1 MKINFNNIL
10 SIAILILAVIIVF
23 QRKSSTP
30 DVIDT
35 PIVIRDTVWQK
46 KDSVIYT
53 SPKVV
58 QTIPVKVVSEKY
70 LPDPNYDKLVLQY
83 QELVKLH
90 LAKNIQKDSV
100 QIDSIGFVKVIDTV
114 QNNIVQ
120 NRKWEYNL
128 KYPIIKETIIQS
140 PKKVNQ
146 LYIGGGLQGNQYN
159 IINSV
164 NGGLLYKNKKDQ
176 IYGLSVGINTNGQVV
191 YGVSSYWKI
200 KYNIKKN
207 LKRKLPGLLPLLLLL
222 LLL

>member
-10 SIAILILAVIIVF
+10 SIAILILAVIIVL
-23 QRKSSTP
+23 QRSNSSP
-30 DVIDT
+30 DIIEK
-35 PIVIRDTVWQK
+35 PIVIRDTIWQK

-58 QTIPVKVVSEKY
+58 QTIPVKIISEKY

-100 QIDSIGFVKVIDTV
+100 QIDSIGFVKVTDTV
-114 QNNIVQ
+114 QNNVVQ
-120 NRKWEYNL
+120 NRKWEYNI
-128 KYPIIKETIIQS
+128 KYPIIKETIIEP
-140 PKKVNQ
+140 PKKINQ

-159 IINSV
+159 IINSI
-164 NGGLLYKNKKDQ
+164 NGGILYKNKKDQ

-200 KYNIKKN
+200 KFK
-207 LKRKLPGLLPLLLLL
+207 
-222 LLL
+222 

>member
-10 SIAILILAVIIVF
+10 SIAILILAVIIIL
-23 QRKSSTP
+23 QTSNSSP
-30 DVIDT
+30 DIIEK

-58 QTIPVKVVSEKY
+58 QTIPVKIVSEKY

-90 LAKNIQKDSV
+90 LSKNVQKDSV
-100 QIDSIGFVKVIDTV
+100 KIDSIGFVKVTDTV

-120 NRKWEYNL
+120 NRKWEYNI
-128 KYPIIKETIIQS
+128 KYPIIKETIIEP
-140 PKKVNQ
+140 PKKINQ

-159 IINSV
+159 IINSI
-164 NGGLLYKNKKDQ
+164 NGGILYKNKKDQ
-176 IYGLSVGINTNGQVV
+176 LYGLSIGVNTNGQVV
-191 YGVSSYWKI
+191 YGLSSYWKI
-200 KYNIKKN
+200 KFK
-207 LKRKLPGLLPLLLLL
+207 
-222 LLL
+222 

>member
-10 SIAILILAVIIVF
+10 SIAILILAVIIVL
-23 QRKSSTP
+23 QRSNSSP
-30 DVIDT
+30 DIIEK

-100 QIDSIGFVKVIDTV
+100 QIDSIGFVKVTDTV

-120 NRKWEYNL
+120 NRKWEYNI
-128 KYPIIKETIIQS
+128 KYPIIKETIIEP
-140 PKKVNQ
+140 PKKINQ
-146 LYIGGGLQGNQYN
+146 LYIGGGLQGNHYN
-159 IINSV
+159 IINSI

-176 IYGLSVGINTNGQVV
+176 LYGLSIGVNTNGQVI
-191 YGVSSYWKI
+191 YGLSSYWKI
-200 KYNIKKN
+200 KFK
-207 LKRKLPGLLPLLLLL
+207 
-222 LLL
+222 

>member
-10 SIAILILAVIIVF
+10 SIAILILAVIIVL
-23 QRKSSTP
+23 QRSNSSP
-30 DVIDT
+30 DIIEK
-35 PIVIRDTVWQK
+35 PIVVRDTVWQK

-58 QTIPVKVVSEKY
+58 QTIPVKIISEKY

-100 QIDSIGFVKVIDTV
+100 KIDSIGFVKVTDTV

-120 NRKWEYNL
+120 NRKWEYNI
-128 KYPIIKETIIQS
+128 KYPIIKETVIQP

-159 IINSV
+159 IINSI
-164 NGGLLYKNKKDQ
+164 NGGILYKNKKDQ
-176 IYGLSVGINTNGQVV
+176 LYGLSIGVNTNGQVV
-191 YGVSSYWKI
+191 YGLSSYWKI
-200 KYNIKKN
+200 KFK
-207 LKRKLPGLLPLLLLL
+207 
-222 LLL
+222 

>member
-10 SIAILILAVIIVF
+10 SIAILILAVIIVL
-23 QRKSSTP
+23 QRSNSSP
-30 DVIDT
+30 DIIEK
-35 PIVIRDTVWQK
+35 PIVIRDTIWQK

-53 SPKVV
+53 SPKVI
-58 QTIPVKVVSEKY
+58 QTIPVKIISEKY
-70 LPDPNYDKLVLQY
+70 LPDPNYDKLLLQY

-100 QIDSIGFVKVIDTV
+100 KIDSIGFVKVIDTV

-120 NRKWEYNL
+120 NRKWEYNI
-128 KYPIIKETIIQS
+128 KYPIIKETIIEPS
-140 PKKVNQ
+140 KKVNQ

-159 IINSV
+159 IINSI
-164 NGGLLYKNKKDQ
+164 NGGILYKNKKDQ

-200 KYNIKKN
+200 KFK
-207 LKRKLPGLLPLLLLL
+207 
-222 LLL
+222 

>member
-10 SIAILILAVIIVF
+10 SIAILILAVIIVL
-23 QRKSSTP
+23 QRSNSSP
-30 DVIDT
+30 DIIEK

-58 QTIPVKVVSEKY
+58 QTIPLKIISEKY

-100 QIDSIGFVKVIDTV
+100 QIDSIGFVKVTDTV

-120 NRKWEYNL
+120 NRKWEYNI
-128 KYPIIKETIIQS
+128 KYPIIKETIIEP
-140 PKKVNQ
+140 PKKINQ

-159 IINSV
+159 IINSI
-164 NGGLLYKNKKDQ
+164 NGGILYKNKKDQ
-176 IYGLSVGINTNGQVV
+176 LYGLSIGVNTNGQVV
-191 YGVSSYWKI
+191 YGLSSYWKI
-200 KYNIKKN
+200 KFK
-207 LKRKLPGLLPLLLLL
+207 
-222 LLL
+222 

>member
-23 QRKSSTP
+23 QRINSSP
-30 DVIDT
+30 DIIEK

-100 QIDSIGFVKVIDTV
+100 KIDSIGFVKVTDTV

-120 NRKWEYNL
+120 NRKWEYNI
-128 KYPIIKETIIQS
+128 KYPIVKETIIQS

-159 IINSV
+159 IINSI

-176 IYGLSVGINTNGQVV
+176 IYGLSIGVNTNGQLV

-200 KYNIKKN
+200 KFK
-207 LKRKLPGLLPLLLLL
+207 
-222 LLL
+222 

>member
-10 SIAILILAVIIVF
+10 SIAILILAVIIVL
-23 QRKSSTP
+23 QRSNSSP
-30 DVIDT
+30 DIIEK

-46 KDSVIYT
+46 KDSLIYT

-58 QTIPVKVVSEKY
+58 QTIPVKIISEKY

-100 QIDSIGFVKVIDTV
+100 QIDSIGFVKVTDTV

-120 NRKWEYNL
+120 NRKWEYNI
-128 KYPIIKETIIQS
+128 KYPIIKETIIEP
-140 PKKVNQ
+140 PKKINQ

-159 IINSV
+159 IINSI
-164 NGGLLYKNKKDQ
+164 NGGILYKNKKDQ
-176 IYGLSVGINTNGQVV
+176 LYGLSIGVNTNGQVV
-191 YGVSSYWKI
+191 YGLSSYWKI
-200 KYNIKKN
+200 KFK
-207 LKRKLPGLLPLLLLL
+207 
-222 LLL
+222 

>member
-10 SIAILILAVIIVF
+10 SIAILILAVIIVL
-23 QRKSSTP
+23 QRSNSSPDIIEKS
-30 DVIDT
+30 
-35 PIVIRDTVWQK
+35 IVIRDTIWQK

-58 QTIPVKVVSEKY
+58 QTIPVKIISEKY

-100 QIDSIGFVKVIDTV
+100 QIDSIGFVKVTDTV

-120 NRKWEYNL
+120 NRKWEYNI
-128 KYPIIKETIIQS
+128 KYPIIKETIIEP
-140 PKKVNQ
+140 PKKINQ

-159 IINSV
+159 IINSI

-176 IYGLSVGINTNGQVV
+176 LYGLSIGVNTNGQVV
-191 YGVSSYWKI
+191 YGLSSYWKI
-200 KYNIKKN
+200 KFK
-207 LKRKLPGLLPLLLLL
+207 
-222 LLL
+222 

>member
-10 SIAILILAVIIVF
+10 SIAILILAVIIIL
-23 QRKSSTP
+23 QRINSSPDIIEKS
-30 DVIDT
+30 I
-35 PIVIRDTVWQK
+35 IVRDTVWQK

-58 QTIPVKVVSEKY
+58 QTIPVKIVSEKY

-100 QIDSIGFVKVIDTV
+100 QIDSIGFVKVTDTV

-120 NRKWEYNL
+120 NRKWEYNI
-128 KYPIIKETIIQS
+128 KYPIIKETIIEP
-140 PKKVNQ
+140 PKKINQ

-159 IINSV
+159 IINSI
-164 NGGLLYKNKKDQ
+164 NGGILYKNKKDQ
-176 IYGLSVGINTNGQVV
+176 LYGLSIGVNTNGQVV
-191 YGVSSYWKI
+191 YGLSSYWKI
-200 KYNIKKN
+200 KFK
-207 LKRKLPGLLPLLLLL
+207 
-222 LLL
+222 

>member
-10 SIAILILAVIIVF
+10 SIAILILAVIIVL
-23 QRKSSTP
+23 QRSNSSPDIIEKS
-30 DVIDT
+30 
-35 PIVIRDTVWQK
+35 IVIRDTVWQK

-58 QTIPVKVVSEKY
+58 QTIPLKIISEKY

-100 QIDSIGFVKVIDTV
+100 QIDSIGFVKVTDTV

-120 NRKWEYNL
+120 NRKWEYNI
-128 KYPIIKETIIQS
+128 KYPIIKETIIEP
-140 PKKVNQ
+140 PKKINQ

-159 IINSV
+159 IINSI
-164 NGGLLYKNKKDQ
+164 NGGILYKNKKDQ
-176 IYGLSVGINTNGQVV
+176 LYGLSIGVNTNGQVV
-191 YGVSSYWKI
+191 YGLSSYWKI
-200 KYNIKKN
+200 KFK
-207 LKRKLPGLLPLLLLL
+207 
-222 LLL
+222 

>member
-10 SIAILILAVIIVF
+10 SIAILILAVIIVL
-23 QRKSSTP
+23 QRSNSSP
-30 DVIDT
+30 DIIEK
-35 PIVIRDTVWQK
+35 PIIVRDTVWQK

-58 QTIPVKVVSEKY
+58 QTIPIKVVSEKY

-100 QIDSIGFVKVIDTV
+100 QIDSIGFVKVTDTV

-120 NRKWEYNL
+120 NRKWEYNI
-128 KYPIIKETIIQS
+128 KYPAVKETIIHP
-140 PKKVNQ
+140 PKKINQ

-164 NGGLLYKNKKDQ
+164 NGGILYKNKKDQ

-200 KYNIKKN
+200 KFK
-207 LKRKLPGLLPLLLLL
+207 
-222 LLL
+222 

>member
-10 SIAILILAVIIVF
+10 SIAILILAVIIVL
-23 QRKSSTP
+23 QRSNSSP
-30 DVIDT
+30 DIIEK
-35 PIVIRDTVWQK
+35 PIVVRDTIWQK

-58 QTIPVKVVSEKY
+58 QTIPLKIISEKY

-90 LAKNIQKDSV
+90 LSKNVQKDSV
-100 QIDSIGFVKVIDTV
+100 KIDSIGFVRVTDTV

-120 NRKWEYNL
+120 NRKWEYNI
-128 KYPIIKETIIQS
+128 KYPIIKETVIQP

-159 IINSV
+159 IINSI
-164 NGGLLYKNKKDQ
+164 NGGILYKNKKDQ
-176 IYGLSVGINTNGQVV
+176 IYGLSIGINTNGQVV

-200 KYNIKKN
+200 KFK
-207 LKRKLPGLLPLLLLL
+207 
-222 LLL
+222 

>member
-10 SIAILILAVIIVF
+10 SIAILILAVIIVL
-23 QRKSSTP
+23 QRSDSSP
-30 DVIDT
+30 DIIEK
-35 PIVIRDTVWQK
+35 PIVIRDTIWQK

-58 QTIPVKVVSEKY
+58 QTIPIKIISEKY

-90 LAKNIQKDSV
+90 LSKNVQKDSV
-100 QIDSIGFVKVIDTV
+100 KIDSIGFVKVIDTV

-120 NRKWEYNL
+120 NRKWEYNI
-128 KYPIIKETIIQS
+128 KYPIIKETVIQPS
-140 PKKVNQ
+140 KKVNQ

-159 IINSV
+159 IINSI
-164 NGGLLYKNKKDQ
+164 NGGILYKNKKDQ

-200 KYNIKKN
+200 KFK
-207 LKRKLPGLLPLLLLL
+207 
-222 LLL
+222 

>member
-10 SIAILILAVIIVF
+10 SIAILILAVIIIL
-23 QRKSSTP
+23 QRINSSPDIIEKS
-30 DVIDT
+30 
-35 PIVIRDTVWQK
+35 IVIRDTIWQK

-58 QTIPVKVVSEKY
+58 QTIPVKIVSEKY

-100 QIDSIGFVKVIDTV
+100 QIDSIGFVKVTDTV

-120 NRKWEYNL
+120 NRKWEYNI
-128 KYPIIKETIIQS
+128 KYPIIKETIIEP
-140 PKKVNQ
+140 PKKINQ

-159 IINSV
+159 IINSI
-164 NGGLLYKNKKDQ
+164 NGGILYKNKKDQ
-176 IYGLSVGINTNGQVV
+176 IYGLSVGINTNGQIV

-200 KYNIKKN
+200 KFK
-207 LKRKLPGLLPLLLLL
+207 
-222 LLL
+222 

>member
-10 SIAILILAVIIVF
+10 SIAILILAVIIVL
-23 QRKSSTP
+23 QRSNSSP
-30 DVIDT
+30 DIIEK
-35 PIVIRDTVWQK
+35 PIIVRDTVWQK

-58 QTIPVKVVSEKY
+58 QTIPIKIISEKY

-100 QIDSIGFVKVIDTV
+100 KIDSIGFVKVTDTV

-120 NRKWEYNL
+120 NRKWEYNI
-128 KYPIIKETIIQS
+128 KYPIVKETIIQP

-159 IINSV
+159 IINSI
-164 NGGLLYKNKKDQ
+164 NGGILYKNKKDQ
-176 IYGLSVGINTNGQVV
+176 IYGLSVGINTNGQVI

-200 KYNIKKN
+200 KFK
-207 LKRKLPGLLPLLLLL
+207 
-222 LLL
+222 

>member
-10 SIAILILAVIIVF
+10 SIAILILAVIIVL
-23 QRKSSTP
+23 QRSGSSPDIIEKS
-30 DVIDT
+30 
-35 PIVIRDTVWQK
+35 IVIRDTVWQK

-53 SPKVV
+53 SPKVI
-58 QTIPVKVVSEKY
+58 QTIPVKIISEKY

-100 QIDSIGFVKVIDTV
+100 KIDSIGFVKVIDTV

-120 NRKWEYNL
+120 NRKWEYNI
-128 KYPIIKETIIQS
+128 KYPIIKETVIQP

-159 IINSV
+159 IINSI

-176 IYGLSVGINTNGQVV
+176 IYGLTVGIDINGQVV
-191 YGVSSYWKI
+191 YGLSSYWKI
-200 KYNIKKN
+200 KFK
-207 LKRKLPGLLPLLLLL
+207 
-222 LLL
+222 

>member
-10 SIAILILAVIIVF
+10 SIAILILAVIIVL
-23 QRKSSTP
+23 QRSNSSP
-30 DVIDT
+30 DIIEKPT
-35 PIVIRDTVWQK
+35 IVRDTVWQK

-58 QTIPVKVVSEKY
+58 QTIPVKIVSEKY

-100 QIDSIGFVKVIDTV
+100 QIDSIGFVKVTDTV

-120 NRKWEYNL
+120 NRKWEYNI
-128 KYPIIKETIIQS
+128 KYPIIKETIIEP
-140 PKKVNQ
+140 PKKINQ

-159 IINSV
+159 IINSI
-164 NGGLLYKNKKDQ
+164 NGGILYKNKKDQ
-176 IYGLSVGINTNGQVV
+176 LYGLSIGVNTNGQVI
-191 YGVSSYWKI
+191 YGLSSYWKI
-200 KYNIKKN
+200 KFK
-207 LKRKLPGLLPLLLLL
+207 
-222 LLL
+222 

>member
-10 SIAILILAVIIVF
+10 SIAILILAVIIVL
-23 QRKSSTP
+23 QRSNSSP
-30 DVIDT
+30 DIIEK
-35 PIVIRDTVWQK
+35 PIVIRDTIWQK

-58 QTIPVKVVSEKY
+58 QTIPVKIISEKY

-100 QIDSIGFVKVIDTV
+100 QIDSIGFVKVTDTV

-120 NRKWEYNL
+120 NRKWEYNI
-128 KYPIIKETIIQS
+128 KYPIIKETVIQH

-200 KYNIKKN
+200 KFK
-207 LKRKLPGLLPLLLLL
+207 
-222 LLL
+222 

>member
-10 SIAILILAVIIVF
+10 SIAILILAVIIVL
-23 QRKSSTP
+23 QRSNSSPDIIEKS
-30 DVIDT
+30 
-35 PIVIRDTVWQK
+35 IVIRDTIWQK

-58 QTIPVKVVSEKY
+58 QTIPLKIISEKY

-100 QIDSIGFVKVIDTV
+100 QIDSIGFVKVTDTV

-128 KYPIIKETIIQS
+128 KYPIIKETIIEPS
-140 PKKVNQ
+140 KKVNQ

-159 IINSV
+159 IINSI
-164 NGGLLYKNKKDQ
+164 NGGILYKNKKDQ
-176 IYGLSVGINTNGQVV
+176 LYGLSIGVNTNGQVV
-191 YGVSSYWKI
+191 YGLSSYWKI
-200 KYNIKKN
+200 KFK
-207 LKRKLPGLLPLLLLL
+207 
-222 LLL
+222 

>member
-10 SIAILILAVIIVF
+10 SIAILILAVIIVL
-23 QRKSSTP
+23 QRSNSSP
-30 DVIDT
+30 DIIEK
-35 PIVIRDTVWQK
+35 PIVIRDTVWKK

-58 QTIPVKVVSEKY
+58 QTIPLKIVSEKY

-100 QIDSIGFVKVIDTV
+100 KIDSIGFVKVTDTV
-114 QNNIVQ
+114 QNNVVQ

-128 KYPIIKETIIQS
+128 KYPIIKETIIQP

-159 IINSV
+159 IINSI
-164 NGGLLYKNKKDQ
+164 NGGILYKNKKDQ
-176 IYGLSVGINTNGQVV
+176 LYGLSVGINTNGQVV
-191 YGVSSYWKI
+191 YGISSYWKI
-200 KYNIKKN
+200 KFK
-207 LKRKLPGLLPLLLLL
+207 
-222 LLL
+222 

>member
-10 SIAILILAVIIVF
+10 SIAILILAVIIVL
-23 QRKSSTP
+23 QRSNSSP
-30 DVIDT
+30 DIIEK
-35 PIVIRDTVWQK
+35 PIVIRDTIWQK

-58 QTIPVKVVSEKY
+58 QTIPIKIISEKY

-100 QIDSIGFVKVIDTV
+100 KIDSIGFVKVIDTV

-120 NRKWEYNL
+120 NRKWEYNI
-128 KYPIIKETIIQS
+128 KYPIIKETIIEPS
-140 PKKVNQ
+140 KKVNQ

-159 IINSV
+159 IINSI
-164 NGGLLYKNKKDQ
+164 NGGILYKNKKDQ
-176 IYGLSVGINTNGQVV
+176 MYGLSVGINTNGQVV

-200 KYNIKKN
+200 KFK
-207 LKRKLPGLLPLLLLL
+207 
-222 LLL
+222 

>member
-10 SIAILILAVIIVF
+10 SIAILILAVIIVL
-23 QRKSSTP
+23 QRSNSSP
-30 DVIDT
+30 DIIEK

-58 QTIPVKVVSEKY
+58 QTIPLKIISEKY

-90 LAKNIQKDSV
+90 LSKNVQKDSV
-100 QIDSIGFVKVIDTV
+100 KIDSIGFIKVTDTV
-114 QNNIVQ
+114 QNNVVQ
-120 NRKWEYNL
+120 NRKWEYNI
-128 KYPIIKETIIQS
+128 KYPIIKETIIEP

-159 IINSV
+159 IINSI
-164 NGGLLYKNKKDQ
+164 NGGILYKNKKDQ
-176 IYGLSVGINTNGQVV
+176 LYGLSVGINTNGQAV

-200 KYNIKKN
+200 KFK
-207 LKRKLPGLLPLLLLL
+207 
-222 LLL
+222 

>member
-10 SIAILILAVIIVF
+10 SIAILILAVIIVL
-23 QRKSSTP
+23 QRSDSSP
-30 DVIDT
+30 DIIEK
-35 PIVIRDTVWQK
+35 PIVIRDTIWQK

-58 QTIPVKVVSEKY
+58 QTIPVKIISEKY

-90 LAKNIQKDSV
+90 LFKNVQKDSV
-100 QIDSIGFVKVIDTV
+100 KIDSIGFVRVTDTV

-120 NRKWEYNL
+120 NRKWEYNI
-128 KYPIIKETIIQS
+128 KYPIIKETVTQPS
-140 PKKVNQ
+140 KKVNQ

-164 NGGLLYKNKKDQ
+164 NGGILYKNKKDQ
-176 IYGLSVGINTNGQVV
+176 IYGLSIGVNTNGQVV
-191 YGVSSYWKI
+191 YGISSYWKI
-200 KYNIKKN
+200 KFK
-207 LKRKLPGLLPLLLLL
+207 
-222 LLL
+222 

>member
-1 MKINFNNIL
+1 MKVNFNNIL
-10 SIAILILAVIIVF
+10 SVAILILAVIIVL
-23 QRKSSTP
+23 QRSNSSP
-30 DVIDT
+30 DIIEK
-35 PIVIRDTVWQK
+35 PIVVRDTIWQK

-58 QTIPVKVVSEKY
+58 QTIPIKIISEKY

-100 QIDSIGFVKVIDTV
+100 KIDSIGFVKITDTV

-120 NRKWEYNL
+120 NRKWEYNI
-128 KYPIIKETIIQS
+128 KYPIIKETVIQP

-159 IINSV
+159 IINSI
-164 NGGLLYKNKKDQ
+164 NGGILYKNKKDQ
-176 IYGLSVGINTNGQVV
+176 IYELSVGLNTNGQVV

-200 KYNIKKN
+200 KFK
-207 LKRKLPGLLPLLLLL
+207 
-222 LLL
+222 

>member
-10 SIAILILAVIIVF
+10 SIAILILAVIIVL
-23 QRKSSTP
+23 QRSNSSP
-30 DVIDT
+30 DIIEK
-35 PIVIRDTVWQK
+35 PIVVRDTIWQK

-53 SPKVV
+53 SPKVI
-58 QTIPVKVVSEKY
+58 QTIPIKIISEKY

-100 QIDSIGFVKVIDTV
+100 QIDSIGFVKVTDTV

-120 NRKWEYNL
+120 NRKWEYNI
-128 KYPIIKETIIQS
+128 KYPIIKETIIEP
-140 PKKVNQ
+140 PKKINQ

-159 IINSV
+159 IINSI
-164 NGGLLYKNKKDQ
+164 NGGILYKNKKDQ
-176 IYGLSVGINTNGQVV
+176 IYGLSIGINTNGQAV

-200 KYNIKKN
+200 KFK
-207 LKRKLPGLLPLLLLL
+207 
-222 LLL
+222 

>member
-10 SIAILILAVIIVF
+10 SIAILILAVIIVLE
-23 QRKSSTP
+23 RSNSSP
-30 DVIDT
+30 DIIEK
-35 PIVIRDTVWQK
+35 PIVVRDTVWQK

-58 QTIPVKVVSEKY
+58 QTIPVKIISEKY

-90 LAKNIQKDSV
+90 LSKNIHKDSI

-114 QNNIVQ
+114 QNNIVK

-128 KYPIIKETIIQS
+128 KYPIIKETIIEPS
-140 PKKVNQ
+140 KKVNQ

-159 IINSV
+159 IINSI

-176 IYGLSVGINTNGQVV
+176 LYGLSIGVNTNGQVV
-191 YGVSSYWKI
+191 YGLSSYWKI
-200 KYNIKKN
+200 KFK
-207 LKRKLPGLLPLLLLL
+207 
-222 LLL
+222 

>member
-10 SIAILILAVIIVF
+10 SIAILILAVIIVL
-23 QRKSSTP
+23 QRSNSSP
-30 DVIDT
+30 DIVEK
-35 PIVIRDTVWQK
+35 PIIVRDTVWQK

-53 SPKVV
+53 SPKVI
-58 QTIPVKVVSEKY
+58 QTIPLKIISEKY

-100 QIDSIGFVKVIDTV
+100 QIDSIGFVKVTDTV

-120 NRKWEYNL
+120 NRKWEYNI
-128 KYPIIKETIIQS
+128 KYPIIKETIIEP

-159 IINSV
+159 IINSI
-164 NGGLLYKNKKDQ
+164 NGGILYKNKKDQ
-176 IYGLSVGINTNGQVV
+176 LYGLSIGVNTNGQVV
-191 YGVSSYWKI
+191 YGLSSYWKI
-200 KYNIKKN
+200 KFK
-207 LKRKLPGLLPLLLLL
+207 
-222 LLL
+222 

>member
-10 SIAILILAVIIVF
+10 SIAILILAVIIVL
-23 QRKSSTP
+23 QRNNSSP
-30 DVIDT
+30 DTIEK

-53 SPKVV
+53 SPNIV

-70 LPDPNYDKLVLQY
+70 LPAPNYDKLVLQY

-90 LAKNIQKDSV
+90 LSKNIQKDSIK
-100 QIDSIGFVKVIDTV
+100 IDSIGFVKVTDTV

-128 KYPIIKETIIQS
+128 KYPIIKETIIE
-140 PKKVNQ
+140 PVKKTNQ
-146 LYIGGGLQGNQYN
+146 LYIGGELQGNQYN

-176 IYGLSVGINTNGQVV
+176 IYGLSVGVNTNGQLI

-200 KYNIKKN
+200 KFK
-207 LKRKLPGLLPLLLLL
+207 
-222 LLL
+222 